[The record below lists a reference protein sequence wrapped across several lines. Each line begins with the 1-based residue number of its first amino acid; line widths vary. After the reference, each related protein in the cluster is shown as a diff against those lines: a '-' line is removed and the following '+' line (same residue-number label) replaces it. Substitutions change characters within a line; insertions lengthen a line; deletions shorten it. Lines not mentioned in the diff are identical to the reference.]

1 MASDDAHSHHHHG
14 HGAGQ
19 HLGHDHHGA
28 HDVGAAGH
36 GRAFAIGIVLNLIF
50 VAVELAYGVT
60 ANSVA
65 LLADAGHNLS
75 DVLALAVAWGAAVLG
90 RRPAGGR
97 FTYGLRGSS
106 ILAALF
112 NALALFVACGAIAS
126 EAVQRLIRPMPVIGR
141 DVIIVAAAGIVVNL
155 ATAMLFVRGRHGDLN
170 IRSAFV
176 HMTADAAVSAGVVVA
191 GVLIVLTGVHW
202 IDPLASLLVV
212 VLILWSS
219 WGLLRDAIALSLQA
233 VPRGIDVDAV
243 SAHLASLPG
252 VTRVHHVHI
261 WAMSTTETALTAHLV
276 MPQVPGGDAF
286 LAQAAE
292 NLARRFGIDHATLQI
307 ENGEDCAS
315 PCH

>member
-1 MASDDAHSHHHHG
+1 MATHDAHSHAHHG
-14 HGAGQ
+14 HG
-19 HLGHDHHGA
+19 GHHHHRHDHGA
-28 HDVGAAGH
+28 HGPANYGS
-36 GRAFAIGIVLNLIF
+36 AFAIGIALNAIF
-50 VAVELAYGVT
+50 VLVELGYGVT

-65 LLADAGHNLS
+65 LIADAGHNLS
-75 DVLALAVAWGAAVLG
+75 DVLALMVAWGASILA
-90 RRPAGGR
+90 RRPARGR

-112 NALALFVACGAIAS
+112 NALTIFVACGAIAS
-126 EAVQRLIRPMPVIGR
+126 EAVQRLIVPLPVASR

-170 IRSAFV
+170 IRSAFI

-191 GVLIVLTGVHW
+191 GVLIFFTHIYW

-212 VLILWSS
+212 MLILWSS

-233 VPRGIDVDAV
+233 VPRGIDAEAV
-243 SAHLASLPG
+243 TAHLASLPG
-252 VTRVHHVHI
+252 VARVHHLHI

-276 MPQVPGGDAF
+276 MPEAAGSDAF
-286 LAQAAE
+286 LAQAAD
-292 NLARRFGIDHATLQI
+292 NLAKRFGIDHATLQI
-307 ENGEDCAS
+307 ERGEECVS